1 MVYGVENQ
9 ETVYLIDFGCSSKFT
24 TDQGKHTVDAMDH
37 SYKGNLMFA
46 SMNICRGSSLSR
58 RDDVESIIYILIYML
73 DKKMLPWTKLEH
85 NVLTGELTLQNVRSL
100 RSTAEAVQEVS
111 KCLPSELAVHYHK
124 ITKLRFSE
132 EPDYDGFT
140 ACL

>member
-1 MVYGVENQ
+1 MNQ
-9 ETVYLIDFGCSSKFT
+9 NGFLC
-24 TDQGKHTVDAMDH
+24 
-37 SYKGNLMFA
+37 
-46 SMNICRGSSLSR
+46 
-58 RDDVESIIYILIYML
+58 ESIIYILIYML